1 MRGGKV
7 ATIRGMGENTPFCQQ
22 SRKKGTGPT
31 VGSRQYCIK
40 MILIDIGHHCVTFF
54 GGLSRV
60 ECTALNRGENVVY
73 QFSAKPHIVESELT
87 IPPNVD
93 WLCRFDDVRL
103 NAVIGTAATVQKVR

>member
-1 MRGGKV
+1 
-7 ATIRGMGENTPFCQQ
+7 
-22 SRKKGTGPT
+22 
-31 VGSRQYCIK
+31 
-40 MILIDIGHHCVTFF
+40 MIN
-54 GGLSRV
+54 
-60 ECTALNRGENVVY
+60 AVY